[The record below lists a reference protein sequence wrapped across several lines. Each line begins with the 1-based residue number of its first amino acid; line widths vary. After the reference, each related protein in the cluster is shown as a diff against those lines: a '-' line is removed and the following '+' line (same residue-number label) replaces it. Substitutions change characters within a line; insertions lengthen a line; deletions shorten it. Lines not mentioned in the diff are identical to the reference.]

1 MLSKNTPELVSNGDE
16 VHLFIE
22 STLALRLPV
31 ILGPNIIGTALSPN
45 IKADGCM
52 IHYDDVSGTHHAIV
66 SDTISAYLLYSKFGF
81 NASLSN
87 TIYSNSKTVQP
98 RSLVFNYVI
107 KY

>member
-1 MLSKNTPELVSNGDE
+1 MSFGSFVLL
-16 VHLFIE
+16 
-22 STLALRLPV
+22 
-31 ILGPNIIGTALSPN
+31 PNITGLASLPN
-45 IKADGCM
+45 IYGDGCL

-66 SDTISAYLLYSKFGF
+66 NDTISAYLLYSKFGF

-87 TIYSNSKTVQP
+87 TIYNKSKTVQP